1 MMKYDDLFLKVL
13 IAEIMF
19 KTMYAYMHVLD
30 GKHGFQYGN
39 LTRIFEIES
48 IKTVHKR

>member
-19 KTMYAYMHVLD
+19 KSMYAYMYVLD
-30 GKHGFQYGN
+30 RKYGSQHDN